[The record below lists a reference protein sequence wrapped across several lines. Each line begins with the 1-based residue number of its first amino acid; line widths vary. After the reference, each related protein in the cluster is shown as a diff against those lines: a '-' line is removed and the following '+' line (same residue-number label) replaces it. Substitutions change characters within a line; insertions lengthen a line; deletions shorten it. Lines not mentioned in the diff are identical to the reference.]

1 LARRRPYDQRP
12 RRDLTTWDTRTAS
25 PAVRTGHR
33 LKQRHRPH
41 HLPIE
46 GGQGIHGVVL
56 RGRDHLVP
64 DHQGL
69 AVHRP
74 VQLGMPRP
82 LPTETSAGRHRT
94 ARCGDGWST
103 NRRDRPRPE
112 ETRQAG
118 GCSSGPPGVRR
129 PTTHHGHQHQRT
141 SERRC
146 PTHSTSASSI
156 VSVDGSGIAGA
167 CLPDP
172 QRGEC
177 VYREAVTS
185 APDCVAIPGD
195 GPRAAATAIPSRV
208 TAVPAGAIAVTRFVT
223 RNADGRCGWRGL
235 KRVFLL
241 L

>member
-1 LARRRPYDQRP
+1 MGYEDGQ
-12 RRDLTTWDTRTAS
+12 S
-25 PAVRTGHR
+25 S
-33 LKQRHRPH
+33 RPH
-41 HLPIE
+41 RASADPTTPTTPPVPIE

-56 RGRDHLVP
+56 GRRDHLVP

-94 ARCGDGWST
+94 ARFGDGWST
-103 NRRDRPRPE
+103 NRPDRPRPE

-129 PTTHHGHQHQRT
+129 PTTHHAHQHQRT

-156 VSVDGSGIAGA
+156 VSVDGPALPGLA
-167 CLPDP
+167 CRIRNGVSVSTGRTSPRRRTAWRYQGTDHAYGSEGWGFESLRARPPDP
-172 QRGEC
+172 LHRSSFSCFG
-177 VYREAVTS
+177 
-185 APDCVAIPGD
+185 
-195 GPRAAATAIPSRV
+195 
-208 TAVPAGAIAVTRFVT
+208 
-223 RNADGRCGWRGL
+223 
-235 KRVFLL
+235 
-241 L
+241 